1 MCDVIDSLTASSI
14 IVAAKGQVST
24 HLGGEA
30 VILGLESG
38 RYYSLNESGSMVWNM
53 IQEPR
58 PVAELRD
65 AILDEYDVESDVC
78 ERDLVALLG
87 ELAQEGLISVNGD
100 ARH

>member
-1 MCDVIDSLTASSI
+1 MIDSITIFSI

-24 HLGGEA
+24 DLGGEA

-38 RYYSLNESGSMVWNM
+38 TYFSLNDSGSIVWNM
-53 IQEPR
+53 IQKPR

-78 ERDLVALLG
+78 ERDLLALLG
-87 ELAQEGLISVNGD
+87 QLSDEGLIIVDAD

>member
-1 MCDVIDSLTASSI
+1 MIDSLTTSSI

-24 HLGGEA
+24 DLGGEA

-38 RYYSLNESGSMVWNM
+38 RYYSLNDTGSMVWSM

-58 PVAELRD
+58 SVLALRD
-65 AILDEYDVESDVC
+65 AILDDYEVGSDVC
-78 ERDLVALLG
+78 ERDLLALLG
-87 ELAQEGLISVNGD
+87 QLAQEGLITVNGD

>member
-1 MCDVIDSLTASSI
+1 MIDSLTTSSI

-24 HLGGEA
+24 DLGGEA

-38 RYYSLNESGSMVWNM
+38 RYYSLNDSGSMVWDM

-65 AILDEYDVESDVC
+65 AILDEYDVESDAC
-78 ERDLVALLG
+78 ERDLLALLG
-87 ELAQEGLISVNGD
+87 QLADEGLITVNGH

>member
-1 MCDVIDSLTASSI
+1 MIDSITTSSI
-14 IVAAKGQVST
+14 VVAAKGQVST
-24 HLGGEA
+24 DLGGEA

-38 RYYSLNESGSMVWNM
+38 TYFSLNDSGSIVWNL
-53 IQEPR
+53 IQKPR

-78 ERDLVALLG
+78 ERDLLALLG
-87 ELAQEGLISVNGD
+87 HLFDEGLIIVNAD

>member
-1 MCDVIDSLTASSI
+1 LIDSLTTSSI

-24 HLGGEA
+24 DLGGEA

-38 RYYSLNESGSMVWNM
+38 QYYSLNDSGSMVWDM

-65 AILDEYDVESDVC
+65 AILDEYDVESDAC
-78 ERDLVALLG
+78 ERDLLALLG
-87 ELAQEGLISVNGD
+87 ELAHEGLITVNGD